1 MKYIHFLLAGAL
13 WVLASCGTKV
23 PDSFV
28 DDEKL
33 PKIYPDYTDVTIPV
47 NIAPLSFQL
56 EQEAD
61 EVVTRFSYG
70 DMELVCGGVKAQPSV
85 DDWHQLT
92 AAAQGHDIAV
102 EVFACN
108 GGQWKRFKPFA
119 YHVSADSI
127 DAYLCYRLI
136 SPS

>member
-1 MKYIHFLLAGAL
+1 MKYIHLLCLGALLA
-13 WVLASCGTKV
+13 LASCGTKV
-23 PDSFV
+23 PYSFIE
-28 DDEKL
+28 DEHL

-85 DDWHQLT
+85 DD
-92 AAAQGHDIAV
+92 
-102 EVFACN
+102 
-108 GGQWKRFKPFA
+108 
-119 YHVSADSI
+119 
-127 DAYLCYRLI
+127 
-136 SPS
+136 